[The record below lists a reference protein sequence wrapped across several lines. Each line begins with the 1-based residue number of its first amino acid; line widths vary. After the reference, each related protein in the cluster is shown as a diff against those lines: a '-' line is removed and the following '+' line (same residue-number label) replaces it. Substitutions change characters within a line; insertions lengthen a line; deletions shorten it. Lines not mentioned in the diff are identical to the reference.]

1 MKNRGKK
8 ILNLFR
14 RKCIA
19 PLAYINNDYYMLCMN
34 KYLKSIGVK
43 LEGGGRFT
51 YIRLFI
57 SMEVITL

>member
-43 LEGGGRFT
+43 LEGGGALHT
-51 YIRLFI
+51 PDCLFRWK
-57 SMEVITL
+57 

>member
-43 LEGGGRFT
+43 N
-51 YIRLFI
+51 
-57 SMEVITL
+57 